1 MKVTIVNC
9 YHDSNKGS
17 SAILWGLI
25 RRLQDTGLVKSIS
38 LVSMFQKT
46 HPFYESSLRHIR
58 AEFPDVVIVGAPLPR
73 SHEYAANRY
82 KKIGEIRSPLARLL
96 DVVKASIRLKF
107 LTPEKKF
114 LNDAYHEIAM
124 SDLVVDRGGPFFA
137 ANNPLFNLSLYH
149 NAYPLFI
156 AKKFGVAFGFAPG
169 SFGPFASSWSRRLMR
184 KLCEDA
190 AFIMAREPISKD
202 ALIGHGV
209 DHNRIILTLDNAFW
223 VDQKLSRKIK
233 LFMKNNDIE
242 PRKFLVVTTR
252 AWYVDQLKKYHQEL
266 ASTIN
271 CVIPRYFQKV
281 VLVPNMIDPIGQM
294 GDDMKA
300 TKDLYHLIE
309 KKEYVR
315 VLDEDLPPNE
325 LVGFYGQAGL
335 LLGTRLH
342 SVIMALAAGTPA
354 VAVAYSGHKTQG
366 VMQAVDLQQ
375 YTMELDTFSSETA
388 FSLLISALSSRIQIQ
403 EKIDSLRQE
412 GNAIF
417 NRSLQ
422 ALTDSRGS
430 DR

>member
-1 MKVTIVNC
+1 MKITIVNC

-46 HPFYESSLRHIR
+46 HPFFESSLRHIR
-58 AEFPDVVIVGAPLPR
+58 AEFPEVIIVGAPLPS
-73 SHEYAANRY
+73 SHEYASNRY
-82 KKIGEIRSPLARLL
+82 KKIGEIRSPLARMI
-96 DVVKASIRLKF
+96 DVVQASIRLKF
-107 LTPEKKF
+107 LTREKKF
-114 LNDAYHEIAM
+114 LNDTYHEIAT

-149 NAYPLFI
+149 NAFPLFI
-156 AKKFGVAFGFAPG
+156 AKRFGVEFGFAPE
-169 SFGPFASSWSRRLMR
+169 SCGPFASSWSRQLMR
-184 KLCEDA
+184 NLCEDA
-190 AFIMAREPISKD
+190 AFIMTRDPISKD
-202 ALIGHGV
+202 ALMRCGV
-209 DHNRIILTLDNAFW
+209 DRNRILLTLDSAFW
-223 VDQKLSRKIK
+223 VDHNLSEKIK
-233 LFMKNNDIE
+233 FFMETNNLE
-242 PRKFLVVTTR
+242 PQKFLVVTTR
-252 AWYVDQLKKYHQEL
+252 AWHGDRLKKYHQEL

-281 VLVPNMIDPIGQM
+281 VLVPNMLDPLGQM
-294 GDDMKA
+294 GDDLKA
-300 TKDLYHLIE
+300 TKELYSLIE
-309 KKEYVR
+309 KKEYVS

-366 VMQAVDLQQ
+366 VMQAVDLPQ
-375 YTMELDTFSSETA
+375 YTMELDTFNPETA
-388 FSLLISALSSRIQIQ
+388 LSLLISALSRRTQIQ
-403 EKIDSLRQE
+403 EKIDRLRQE

-417 NRSLQ
+417 NGSLR
-422 ALTDSRGS
+422 ALTDSRGI